1 MNFKSFV
8 KGALPNHVPH
18 RDLSVEDATSF
29 NETLAILLGTRT
41 DDQYFTTP
49 DWQTRLSEEVRRI
62 QQYDRQGNFEV
73 FNRLRVVFPSLP
85 PVTPA

>member
-1 MNFKSFV
+1 MCHTV
-8 KGALPNHVPH
+8 T
-18 RDLSVEDATSF
+18 EDAASF
-29 NETLAILLGTRT
+29 NETLGILLGVT
-41 DDQYFTTP
+41 DGDDHFTTSELE
-49 DWQTRLSEEVRRI
+49 TRLSEEVRRI